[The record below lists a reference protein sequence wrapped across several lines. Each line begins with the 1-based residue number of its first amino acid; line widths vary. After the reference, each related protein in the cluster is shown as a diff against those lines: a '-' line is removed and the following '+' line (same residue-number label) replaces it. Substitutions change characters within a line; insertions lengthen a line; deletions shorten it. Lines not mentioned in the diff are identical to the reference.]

1 MDNPYGDAAEREMMA
16 SGVVIEGKFDRNY
29 DQLRIGFLKGS
40 NPSAFKR
47 LMTFATLNAART
59 LQKPIKDKAPKGETG
74 KLQKQ
79 IKARKARFNNP
90 AAVVGI
96 KGGRTGVFYG
106 WLVVGGTGNR
116 RTTKNGT
123 FAVKPVKAR
132 PFVADVV
139 KRKTNMDRAVESYSK
154 TISSF
159 LNDEP
164 FRNTILKFKRGNQ
177 R

>member
-1 MDNPYGDAAEREMMA
+1 MPAAI
-16 SGVVIEGKFDRNY
+16 VVEGQFDRNY
-29 DQLRIGFLKGS
+29 DQLRLGFLNGS

-59 LQKPIKDKAPKGETG
+59 LQKPMRDKAPRGATG
-74 KLQKQ
+74 NLRKKVL
-79 IKARKARFNNP
+79 ARKARFNNP

-96 KGGRTGVFYG
+96 KGGRKGVFYG
-106 WLVVGGTGNR
+106 WLVVGGQGTR
-116 RTTKNGT
+116 RTTANGT
-123 FAVKPVKAR
+123 FTVKGVKPNR
-132 PFVADVV
+132 FVDEVV
-139 KRKTNMDRAVESYSK
+139 KKRSNIDRAVESYSK
-154 TISSF
+154 TVAAF